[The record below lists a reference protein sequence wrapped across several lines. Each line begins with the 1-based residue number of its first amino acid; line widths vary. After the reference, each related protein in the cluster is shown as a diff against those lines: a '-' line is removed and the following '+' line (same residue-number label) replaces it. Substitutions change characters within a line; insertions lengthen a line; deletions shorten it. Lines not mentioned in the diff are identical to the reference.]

1 MQQAISSPTLS
12 PALYLRERGSKAGRL
27 LIAAALLCIAFPTHA
42 IQPGEWVQETEAE
55 FTEGEPEG
63 TVVTNLGD
71 VKLAASDETLAEL
84 GDRASIVYDI
94 QVVDGVTYLAA
105 GPEGKLL
112 KWDGNEATEVAAFED
127 EQVFTLDIYKGEL
140 LAAISGTTSR
150 LALLSDDGLS
160 DLAKLED
167 VRYVW
172 DLVVDGDAIIAATGT
187 EGRVL
192 RIDLTEADEPT
203 IEPILET
210 EQVNILCLARH
221 GDDGPIYAGTDTDGL
236 VYRLTPGAD
245 GQWSSF
251 VVYDAAEPEIGAM
264 LIRGDGTLFVGTA
277 DANQA
282 RPGRL
287 DEATSEE
294 TGRPE
299 AGEAE
304 PEAGDEDEAPA
315 PDPGDLPEVP
325 PSPDPISDEDPAAN
339 PEEDEQA
346 TTEESAD
353 AAEEA
358 DAEPAP
364 VPETKIIG
372 IDDPGA
378 LAEEAD
384 TATPG
389 ADASNTDVAP
399 TDATDGPS
407 ESSDAEPT
415 SEQRDRLR
423 ELVRSRLEAARRSGK
438 LQSPGGVPPGGQRG
452 GMARARGTAPGP
464 QASAPQEGN
473 AIYRIDTQGF
483 VTEVFRESVM
493 ILRMIESPTDD
504 GTILVATGSEAQVF
518 RVDPKAGETTIVAD
532 LEPEQVP
539 AMLAVD
545 GGVLLGTANPAELV
559 RLGDTIAKR
568 GTYTSAPLDAAQVS
582 LWGAMRVTAN
592 IPDGASMTIETR
604 SGNVADPE
612 TAPWSD
618 WSDAQVQMPNAEQ
631 PALQPRQV
639 TIKSPPARFL
649 QYRLTLTASP
659 DGDSPAVDRVA
670 TTYVTPNL
678 RPKID
683 SIMASYPEAQPLPAG
698 PGTEEPAPPAT
709 MMSVTWE
716 ATDPNNDRLLYTL
729 EYQRAGAEAWVAI
742 AEDVEATSFEWQTRR
757 APDGWYLL
765 HVIASDRLD
774 NPPDMAKTTTR
785 RSGPVLVDNTAP
797 TFEEVTHAVDGDK
810 VTIKGLATDDWSPIR
825 AIGYV
830 VDSAELYEPILPE
843 DLIFDSTRESFI
855 VTIPDLAPGPHVVTL
870 RVADTR
876 GNLGYHAV
884 TINPGKK

>member
-1 MQQAISSPTLS
+1 MIDFPTLRAPRCATLLILACLTAFIASPTL
-12 PALYLRERGSKAGRL
+12 
-27 LIAAALLCIAFPTHA
+27 A
-42 IQPGEWVQETEAE
+42 IQPGEWVQQTEAE
-55 FTEGEPEG
+55 FAEGEPEG

-84 GDRASIVYDI
+84 GDQASIVYDI
-94 QVVDGVTYLAA
+94 QVVNGVTYLAA

-112 KWDGNEATEVAAFED
+112 KWDGESVTEAASLEG
-127 EQVFTLDIYKGEL
+127 EQVFALDVYQGKL
-140 LAAISGTTSR
+140 VAAISGSTSR
-150 LALLSDDGLS
+150 LAVLDGDGLN
-160 DLAKLED
+160 DLATLED

-172 DLVVDGDAIIAATGT
+172 DLIIDGDMVFAATGT

-192 RIDLTEADEPT
+192 RIDLSNADEPA
-203 IEPILET
+203 IEPVLET
-210 EQVNILCLARH
+210 EQVNILCLVRH
-221 GDDGPIYAGTDTDGL
+221 GDAGPIYAGTDTDGL
-236 VYRLTPGAD
+236 VYRLTPGD
-245 GQWSSF
+245 GGEWSTF

-264 LIRGDGTLFVGTA
+264 LVRDDGTLFVGTA

-287 DEATSEE
+287 DEATAEE

-299 AGEAE
+299 AGEAA
-304 PEAGDEDEAPA
+304 PEAVEDEGDEGDMPV

-325 PSPDPISDEDPAAN
+325 PSPDPID
-339 PEEDEQA
+339 DEQTPA
-346 TTEESAD
+346 DKPENEAESEADESAD
-353 AAEEA
+353 AEE
-358 DAEPAP
+358 ETAP
-364 VPETKIIG
+364 ESAPETKIIG
-372 IDDPGA
+372 IDDPQP

-384 TATPG
+384 TATPDAG
-389 ADASNTDVAP
+389 SSDTDTDASP
-399 TDATDGPS
+399 T
-407 ESSDAEPT
+407 EEVAEPT
-415 SEQRDRLR
+415 TEQRDRLR

-438 LQSPGGVPPGGQRG
+438 LQSPSGVPPATTRG
-452 GMARARGTAPGP
+452 GAGRPRGGPPGP
-464 QASAPQEGN
+464 QASGPQEGN
-473 AIYRIDTQGF
+473 AIYRIDSQGF

-493 ILRMIESPTDD
+493 ILKMIESPTND

-518 RVDPKAGETTIVAD
+518 RIDPKAGETTIVAD

-539 AMLAVD
+539 AMLAGD
-545 GGVLLGTANPAELV
+545 DGVLLGTANPAELV
-559 RLGDTIAKR
+559 RLGDSIATR
-568 GTYTSAPLDAAQVS
+568 GTYTSAALDAAQVS

-612 TAPWSD
+612 TAPWSE
-618 WSDAQVQMPNAEQ
+618 WSDAQVQMPNADQ

-649 QYRLTLTASP
+649 QYRLTLTATP
-659 DGDSPAVDRVA
+659 DGASPAVDRIA

-683 SIMASYPEAQPLPAG
+683 SITAAYPEAQPLPSG
-698 PGTEEPAPPAT
+698 PGAEEPATPAT
-709 MMSVTWE
+709 TMSVAWE

-742 AEDVEATSFEWQTRR
+742 TEDVEATSFEWQTRR
-757 APDGWYLL
+757 VPDGWYLL

-774 NPPDMAKTTTR
+774 NPPDMVKTATR

-797 TFEEVTHAVDGDK
+797 TFDQVTSAVDGDK
-810 VTIKGLATDDWSPIR
+810 VTIKGVVTDDWSPIR
-825 AIGYV
+825 AIGYA
-830 VDSAELYEPILPE
+830 VDSADLYDPILPE
-843 DLIFDSTRESFI
+843 DLIYDSTRESFA
-855 VTIPDLAPGPHVVTL
+855 VTIPDLAPGPHVITL

-884 TINPGKK
+884 TINPGK